1 MKHFI
6 VRPRSRGGWLLAL
19 SFVALI
25 AMGIWPVIGWFN
37 QPKLW
42 LGLPWIAVWTYV
54 IVIGCWVVMLIANR
68 WLKGTSHGD

>member
-1 MKHFI
+1 MKHFV
-6 VRPRSRGGWLLAL
+6 VRPRSRGGWLLTVL
-19 SFVALI
+19 FMALI
-25 AMGIWPVIGWFN
+25 GMGIWPVIGWFN

-68 WLKGTSHGD
+68 WLKGTSDDD